1 MYIIPPVLYAILGGY
16 FLGSIPFGLLIAKA
30 SGKGDIRNIGSGNIG
45 ATNVL
50 RTGRKDLAALT
61 LFLDA
66 GKAGIAALIF
76 NHFFGAPI
84 GYFAGA
90 AALFGHCFPVWL
102 GFKGGK
108 GVATFYGCLFA
119 TYWPIALMACAIWL
133 ASAFLTRISSLS
145 GLTAAGLVP
154 LIAFWMGNTPIAM
167 MSAVMAVI
175 IYIRHKENIGRILKG
190 TESKIG
196 KKS

>member
-1 MYIIPPVLYAILGGY
+1 MFSMPVLYAILGGY

-145 GLTAAGLVP
+145 GLAAAGLVP